1 MSIEEIKIALGV
13 DLRLNNR
20 SLGITILKSI
30 WIEQELEKGCK
41 KYHLSKELN
50 LTNPSVL
57 NICKNIEQY
66 KKLDSYKNILQAY
79 LTKDINLIVG
89 IKKPK
94 VKYYVPKKKKE
105 KITALTKY
113 DLLQPYNARW
123 GHIRIINALR
133 NENKHYLWN
142 KLMPSFSMNDYLE
155 LQKLEKK
162 NIVFLYPP
170 QILK

>member
-13 DLRLNNR
+13 DLRLKNR
-20 SLGITILKSI
+20 SLGIMILKSI

-57 NICKNIEQY
+57 NLCKNIEQY
-66 KKLDSYKNILQAY
+66 KTLEPYKNILQAY

-105 KITALTKY
+105 KITPLTKY

-123 GHIRIINALR
+123 SHIRIIKALR
-133 NENKHYLWN
+133 NENTHYLWN
-142 KLMPSFSMNDYLE
+142 KLMPSFSVNDYLE

-162 NIVFLYPP
+162 T
-170 QILK
+170 

>member
-1 MSIEEIKIALGV
+1 MSIEEIKNALGV

-50 LTNPSVL
+50 LTNPSIL

-66 KKLDSYKNILQAY
+66 KKLDPYNNILQAY
-79 LTKDINLIVG
+79 LTKDVSLIVG

-94 VKYYVPKKKKE
+94 SKYYVPKKKKE
-105 KITALTKY
+105 KIVSLTEFN
-113 DLLQPYNARW
+113 LLQPYNARW
-123 GHIRIINALR
+123 SHIRIIKALR
-133 NENKHYLWN
+133 NENKHYLWD
-142 KLMPSFSMNDYLE
+142 KLMSSFTVNDYLE

-162 NIVFLYPP
+162 T
-170 QILK
+170 

>member
-1 MSIEEIKIALGV
+1 MSIEEIKKALGV

-20 SLGITILKSI
+20 SLCITILKSI

-66 KKLDSYKNILQAY
+66 KTLEPYNNILKAY
-79 LTKDINLIVG
+79 LTKDITLIAK
-89 IKKPK
+89 ISKPK
-94 VKYYVPKKKKE
+94 VRYYKLKE
-105 KITALTKY
+105 KKVLVAEHS
-113 DLLQPYNARW
+113 LLQPYNARW
-123 GHIRIINALR
+123 GHIRIIKALR
-133 NENKHYLWN
+133 NDNTHYLWN
-142 KLMPSFSMNDYLE
+142 KLMPSFTVTDYLE

-162 NIVFLYPP
+162 HSFSIPPP